1 MEVGNRTRD
10 AVVVTVQKDIQELKT
25 QKGKESYMN
34 MWKNNSTPE
43 SQDPITRETAML
55 EKPKIIDAQDRFK
68 EFLDAAVAN
77 RIHTKI

>member
-34 MWKNNSTPE
+34 MWKNNSTPK

>member
-1 MEVGNRTRD
+1 MKVGNQTRD
-10 AVVVTVQKDIQELKT
+10 GVVVTVQKDLHEVKK

>member
-1 MEVGNRTRD
+1 
-10 AVVVTVQKDIQELKT
+10 
-25 QKGKESYMN
+25 MN

>member
-34 MWKNNSTPE
+34 MWKNNSTPK

-68 EFLDAAVAN
+68 EFLNAAVAN

>member
-1 MEVGNRTRD
+1 MGNQTRD
-10 AVVVTVQKDIQELKT
+10 GVVVTVQKDLHEVKK

>member
-1 MEVGNRTRD
+1 MGNQTRD
-10 AVVVTVQKDIQELKT
+10 GVVVTVQKDLHEVKK

-77 RIHTKI
+77 RIHTKN